1 MPIRDVGTRVVEFV
15 HRQLQVDAEWCVSGP
30 RGFTW
35 WAGPLAQHVWAD
47 PLYEDDGI
55 ILSRVHVRTDVVRGV
70 PDEAVAALS
79 PVMRAA
85 TMSGLVRTDEEGG
98 AFQLASSFFVHDQVE
113 GGLRRVVAL
122 SAALQACEAHR
133 LGADLARAT
142 GGRAAESAGPDGHV
156 RRQPDDML
164 NVVEAVIAP
173 QGAGPS
179 ATTGPEFAE
188 AANWLGEQGFFANG
202 GETGLTPA
210 EVEVLDRVAGGTPP
224 AGRRT
229 VARYLLEVAKLGG
242 YLARTKDPPPGNQV
256 VWRGLTRLT
265 DILLGFELNNQV
277 VGK

>member
-1 MPIRDVGTRVVEFV
+1 
-15 HRQLQVDAEWCVSGP
+15 
-30 RGFTW
+30 
-35 WAGPLAQHVWAD
+35 
-47 PLYEDDGI
+47 
-55 ILSRVHVRTDVVRGV
+55 
-70 PDEAVAALS
+70 
-79 PVMRAA
+79 
-85 TMSGLVRTDEEGG
+85 
-98 AFQLASSFFVHDQVE
+98 VE